1 MNIDEIVKTLKESYN
16 APLRDGEQRKIIFW
30 LDKEGSFSEII
41 DEINIDDVM
50 VHKLNESNF
59 FYSKYLLEEEDTAS
73 NYLVYTNVDIQ
84 TEEDNWLIDTFLY
97 SNQFYADKISLL
109 MNELKI
115 DSSLRHVIKKYEKFF
130 DKKERRKRFKALEI
144 EQYTEEKIELAIIST
159 LCNLKTL
166 DMDDVL
172 KKILINGIEESENK
186 YFQQMEKFF
195 DSDVFWKYVSQYYG
209 FYKEAKSLKKLLIHL
224 TVTAM
229 SHSVNEKYLLNIKEY
244 IAEKNRANS
253 MIFID
258 HWMHHKTDYT
268 YYDNLVEAIEKEIH
282 IHDMINALDI
292 ENFKHAD
299 VFPYFDKAIII
310 YIANSLDSNIE
321 DFEQF
326 IELIQLRRTKHYYEQ
341 FQYIY
346 EALFFT
352 VKMHQFHKKYSMG
365 IPQVQLAEM
374 YQLYLDDFYKMDKY
388 YRKFYVA
395 FDNESNSDLL
405 KKLKSMVE
413 NLYTNWYMGQLS
425 SNWSSVISDEM
436 KKGWKIPGVE
446 SQMDFYKNYVSQKVQ
461 KGERVFVII
470 SDALRYEIAV
480 EMYEKLN
487 TETPGTCSID
497 GILGVVPSVTKL
509 GMASLLPHKQIEIT
523 ENGRVYVDS
532 KDSQGLENRKNII
545 EDKVE
550 NGIAIHYQ
558 EIMAM
563 STNARKEFFKGK
575 KLNYIYHDS
584 IDATGDK
591 ASTEIYT
598 FSAVEKAIEEL
609 SNLVNFIRNGLGGT
623 NIFITADH
631 GFIYQ
636 RDALEES
643 DKIEREDISSIELKR
658 RYMLSSE
665 QKELKG
671 LLNFGM
677 DYIIGNKNPLTAYMP
692 NSTIRFKTQGSGAN
706 FVHGGASLQEVVV
719 PVIQFKN
726 VRKGQSNSKEIEK
739 VDIKLTNTVR
749 KITNSL
755 FNLTFF
761 QTEKVEGKIVPRT
774 VSIYMIDENDVL
786 ISNEETIIGD
796 KASEKPDERI
806 FRVRF
811 ALKSLQYDKN
821 QKYYLIIKD
830 SETDV
835 IIEKV
840 PFQINLGIVSD
851 FDFK

>member
-1 MNIDEIVKTLKESYN
+1 MNIDEIVKTLKESYD

-30 LDKEGSFSEII
+30 LDKESSFSEII
-41 DEINIDDVM
+41 DEIKIDNVKF
-50 VHKLNESNF
+50 HKLNEGNF
-59 FYSKYLLEEEDTAS
+59 FYSKYLLEEEDTDS
-73 NYLVYTNVDIQ
+73 NYLIYSNVDIQ
-84 TEEDNWLIDTFLY
+84 TEEENWLIDTFLY

-130 DKKERRKRFKALEI
+130 DKIERRKRFKALEI
-144 EQYTEEKIELAIIST
+144 EQYTEEKIELAIISA

-166 DMDDVL
+166 DTDDVL

-186 YFQQMEKFF
+186 YFQQMDKFF
-195 DSDVFWKYVSQYYG
+195 DIDVFWKYVSQYYG
-209 FYKEAKSLKKLLIHL
+209 FYKEEKSLKKLLIHL

-229 SHSVNEKYLLNIKEY
+229 SHSMNEKYLSNIKEY

-268 YYDNLVEAIEKEIH
+268 FYDNLAEIIEKEIH
-282 IHDMINALDI
+282 IHDLINALDI

-326 IELIQLRRTKHYYEQ
+326 IDLIQLRRTKHYYEQ

-346 EALFFT
+346 EALFYT
-352 VKMHQFHKKYSMG
+352 VKMHQFHKKYNMG
-365 IPQVQLAEM
+365 IPQVKLAEM
-374 YQLYLDDFYKMDKY
+374 YQLYLDDFYKMDTY

-425 SNWSSVISDEM
+425 SNWSSVLSDEM
-436 KKGWKIPGVE
+436 KKGWKIPGIE

-461 KGERVFVII
+461 KGDRVFVII
-470 SDALRYEIAV
+470 SDALRYEVAV
-480 EMYEKLN
+480 ELNDKLN
-487 TETPGTCSID
+487 TETIGNCEIE
-497 GILGVVPSVTKL
+497 GNLGVIPSVTKL
-509 GMASLLPHKQIEIT
+509 GMASLLPYKQIEIKD
-523 ENGRVYVDS
+523 NGRVYVDS
-532 KDSQGLENRKNII
+532 KDSQGLENRKNIL

-550 NGIAIHYQ
+550 NSMAIHYQ

-563 STNARKEFFKGK
+563 NKAGRREHFKGK

-591 ASTEIYT
+591 ASTEFYT
-598 FSAVEKAIEEL
+598 FNAVEKAIEEL
-609 SNLVNFIRNGLGGT
+609 YNLVKVIKDDLSGT

-636 RDALEES
+636 RDSLEES
-643 DKIEREDISSIELKR
+643 DKIEREDISSIEVKR
-658 RYMLSSE
+658 RYLLSKE
-665 QKELKG
+665 QKEIKG
-671 LLNFGM
+671 LLNFSM
-677 DYIIGNKNPLTAYMP
+677 DYIIGNDSSLTVYMP

-726 VRKGQSNSKEIEK
+726 IRRGQSNSKEIEK

-761 QTEKVEGKIVPRT
+761 QTEKVEDKVVPRT
-774 VSIYMIDENDVL
+774 VNIYMADENDAL

-796 KASEKPDERI
+796 KQTDKPDERT
-806 FRVRF
+806 FRVKF
-811 ALKSLQYDKN
+811 ALKSQQYDKN
-821 QKYYLIIKD
+821 KYYYLIIKD

-835 IIEKV
+835 IIEKI

-851 FDFK
+851 FDF

>member
-1 MNIDEIVKTLKESYN
+1 MNIDEIVKTLKESYD

-30 LDKEGSFSEII
+30 LDKESSFSEII
-41 DEINIDDVM
+41 DEIKIDKVKF
-50 VHKLNESNF
+50 HKLNEGNF
-59 FYSKYLLEEEDTAS
+59 FYSKYLLEEEDTDS
-73 NYLVYTNVDIQ
+73 NYLIYSNVDIQ

-97 SNQFYADKISLL
+97 SDQFYADKISLL

-130 DKKERRKRFKALEI
+130 DKIERRKRFKALEI
-144 EQYTEEKIELAIIST
+144 EQYTEEKIELAIISA

-166 DMDDVL
+166 DTDDVL
-172 KKILINGIEESENK
+172 KKILINGMEESENK
-186 YFQQMEKFF
+186 YFQQMDKFF
-195 DSDVFWKYVSQYYG
+195 DIDVFWNYVSQYYG
-209 FYKEAKSLKKLLIHL
+209 FYKEEKSLKKLLIHL

-229 SHSVNEKYLLNIKEY
+229 SHSMNEKYLSNIKEY

-268 YYDNLVEAIEKEIH
+268 FYDNLAEIIEKEIH
-282 IHDMINALDI
+282 IHDLINALDI

-321 DFEQF
+321 DFDQF
-326 IELIQLRRTKHYYEQ
+326 IDLIQLRRTKHYYEQ

-346 EALFFT
+346 EALFYT

-365 IPQVQLAEM
+365 IPKVQLSEM
-374 YQLYLDDFYKMDKY
+374 YQLYLENFYKMDTY

-425 SNWSSVISDEM
+425 SNWSSVLSDEM
-436 KKGWKIPGVE
+436 KKGWKIPGIE

-461 KGERVFVII
+461 KGDRAFVII

-480 EMYEKLN
+480 ELKDKLN
-487 TETPGTCSID
+487 TETIGNCEIE
-497 GILGVVPSVTKL
+497 GNLGVIPSVTKL
-509 GMASLLPHKQIEIT
+509 GMASLLPYKQIEIKD
-523 ENGRVYVDS
+523 NGRVYVDS
-532 KDSQGLENRKNII
+532 KDSQGLENRKSIL

-550 NGIAIHYQ
+550 NSMAIHYQ

-563 STNARKEFFKGK
+563 NKAGRREHFKGK
-575 KLNYIYHDS
+575 KLIYIYHDS

-591 ASTEIYT
+591 ASTEFYT
-598 FSAVEKAIEEL
+598 FNAVEKAIEEL
-609 SNLVNFIRNGLGGT
+609 YNLVKVIKDDLSGT

-636 RDALEES
+636 RDSLEES
-643 DKIEREDISSIELKR
+643 DKIEREDISSIEVKR
-658 RYMLSSE
+658 RYLLSKE
-665 QKELKG
+665 QKEIKG
-671 LLNFGM
+671 LLNFSM
-677 DYIIGNKNPLTAYMP
+677 DYIIGNDSSLTVYMP

-726 VRKGQSNSKEIEK
+726 VRRGQSNSKEIEK

-761 QTEKVEGKIVPRT
+761 QTEKVEDKVVPRT
-774 VSIYMIDENDVL
+774 VNIYMADENDAL

-796 KASEKPDERI
+796 KQTDKPDERT
-806 FRVRF
+806 FRVKF
-811 ALKSLQYDKN
+811 ALKALQYDKN
-821 QKYYLIIKD
+821 KYYYLIIKD

-835 IIEKV
+835 IIEKI

-851 FDFK
+851 FDF